1 MKAATKKMLSLG
13 KKSRFPGPLSPMLCT
28 LTREPVTSDEYIH
41 EIKFDGYRIIG
52 YRQNAKVRLASRSG
66 LDYTSKYPNVEQA
79 FKKLPLNCV
88 IDGEVCALNAAG
100 LPDFD
105 TLQKPPAGTQLVFYA
120 FDLLWL
126 DGFSLLDLP
135 LTDRKSI
142 LADFL
147 SGNMVIRYSEHYPDA
162 IALFEKMKSLGVEG
176 IVSKKKD
183 STYVAGQRGG
193 SWYKTPT
200 EMRQEYVIGGW
211 VESGKGRAFA
221 SLLFGAYKNKKL
233 EWVGHAGGGFKH
245 KDTPGILVKMKR
257 LEIKK
262 SPFSNKVDYKGIVH
276 WVKPTLVANFKFA
289 TFTKSGR
296 IRKPA
301 IFLGFRE
308 DKPANK
314 VVQEKVNIAPKKKN
328 QNVKASA
335 ALPKASPG
343 SNWHMVEKLEP
354 VHSETMMIGECSFT
368 AYDIEREIWKGVSK
382 MQLIQYYHEVCPFIM
397 PHIKDRPQSL
407 HVKPVNATAPG
418 MYIKDMEGRQPEC
431 AEIFS
436 DQRKHKKAGKR
447 DIIDYLVCSNEAT
460 LLYMVNLGCID
471 INPWTSRVTSTT
483 EPDYIIIDLDPSD
496 NDFKKAITAAE
507 ATKQILD
514 EAALRA
520 FVKTSGKTGI
530 HIYLP
535 CRGFSFPSARSIA
548 ENICSQIQKLL
559 PKITTTT
566 VSVSARGTKLYLDPN
581 QNDYADTVAAPY
593 AARPH
598 HIPTVSTPLEWKE
611 VNVKLDP
618 LAFTVSTILKRI
630 EKKGDLFAGVLE
642 EKIALKN
649 TTKLAGYL

>member
-1 MKAATKKMLSLG
+1 MKAATKKLLNLG
-13 KKSRFPGPLSPMLCT
+13 KKSRFPGTLSPMLCT

-66 LDYTSKYPNVEQA
+66 LDYTSKYPAVERA
-79 FKKLPLNCV
+79 FQKLQLDCV
-88 IDGEVCALNAAG
+88 LDGEVCALNAEG

-105 TLQKPPAGTQLVFYA
+105 TLQKPPPGTPLVYYA

-126 DGFSLLDLP
+126 DGISLVERP
-135 LTDRKSI
+135 LTERKSI

-147 SGNMVIRYSEHYPDA
+147 AGNKIIRYSEHYTDA
-162 IALFEKMKSLGVEG
+162 VVLFEEMKSMGVEG

-183 STYVAGQRGG
+183 SPYVPGQRG
-193 SWYKTPT
+193 SNWYKTPT

-211 VESGKGRAFA
+211 VESDKGRAFA

-245 KDTPGILVKMKR
+245 KEMPGILAKMKK
-257 LEIKK
+257 LEIKRK
-262 SPFSNKVDYKGIVH
+262 PFLNEVDYKGIVH
-276 WVKPTLVANFKFA
+276 WVKPQLVANFKFA

-301 IFLGFRE
+301 IFLGFRD
-308 DKPANK
+308 DKPAGK
-314 VVQEKVNIAPKKKN
+314 VVQEVATAASKKN
-328 QNVKASA
+328 SKKTEVNKK
-335 ALPKASPG
+335 LPSASPG
-343 SNWHMVEKLEP
+343 SNWHIVEKQP
-354 VHSETMMIGECSFT
+354 VSQSDNMMIDGCLFT
-368 AYDIEREIWKGVSK
+368 ATDIEREIWKDVTK
-382 MQLIQYYHEVCPFIM
+382 MQLIQYYHEVYPFIM
-397 PHIKDRPQSL
+397 PHIQDRPQSL
-407 HVKPVNATAPG
+407 HIKLVNAGAPG
-418 MYIKDMEGRQPEC
+418 MYIKDMEGREPEC
-431 AEIFS
+431 AAIFS
-436 DQRKHKKAGKR
+436 DTRKHKKPGKR
-447 DIIDYLVCSNEAT
+447 DVIDYLVCNNEAT

-471 INPWTSRVTSTT
+471 INPWTSHISSPT

-514 EAALRA
+514 EAALKA

-530 HIYLP
+530 HIYIP
-535 CRGFSFPSARSIA
+535 CSGFSFPAARTIA
-548 ENICSQIQKLL
+548 ENICLEIHNLL

-566 VSVSARGTKLYLDPN
+566 ISVSARGNKLYLDPN

-593 AARPH
+593 AARPY

-611 VNVKLDP
+611 VTAKLDP
-618 LAFTVSTILKRI
+618 SSFTIATILNRI
-630 EKKGDLFAGVLE
+630 
-642 EKIALKN
+642 
-649 TTKLAGYL
+649 